1 MPKAAERM
9 IQGKASK
16 GSKGPVA
23 AANHHK
29 ATHCIQAMH
38 ARNKGVRLEGA
49 ICDVGGCDV

>member
-38 ARNKGVRLEGA
+38 ARNKGVRFEGA